1 MIHTPTLLLISLAIN
16 LMSALLMLFIH
27 TLKPGRRNFLL
38 WSLSAFF
45 FSLSILLLSLGVLA
59 GHPALGMRIGG
70 LVSLMSILLLLAGF
84 YALYGLPW
92 RPRPLW
98 AGVALLLLAYLG
110 LSSLVDVRLV
120 LALMESV
127 VYLWC
132 ACLIF
137 SLSQHQKRVLYTVS
151 VIYLLH
157 FAILLSQG
165 VLLLA
170 QTQGGGT
177 GEGHWLLDGIF
188 FMHMVLTIGSVLL
201 LPLVAYVET
210 EQALLALSERD
221 PLTGVLNR
229 RGLFR
234 LGERGAPG
242 QMRCVVVLDI
252 DHFKRVNDSY
262 GHGCGDEVI
271 RYVAR
276 VLVAEVRKD
285 DLVGRIGG
293 EEFAIIMEGV
303 SGEMAHSICDRIRRQ
318 IETGSRQGAC
328 PPCEGVTVS
337 VGGICAQGEP
347 GLAQLLTRADEAMY
361 RVKATGRNGV
371 HFQADPEPLRLVE
384 GGDA

>member
-27 TLKPGRRNFLL
+27 FLKPGRRNFLF
-38 WSLSAFF
+38 WSLSAFL
-45 FSLSILLLSLGVLA
+45 FSLSILLLSLGIGS
-59 GHPALGMRIGG
+59 GHPALGIRVGG

-84 YALYGLPW
+84 YALYGLSW
-92 RPRPLW
+92 RPRTLW
-98 AGVALLLLAYLG
+98 GGVALLLLAYLG
-110 LSSLVDVRLV
+110 LSSRFEVRIV

-132 ACLIF
+132 ACLIV
-137 SLSQHQKRVLYTVS
+137 SLSRHQKRVLHAVAA
-151 VIYLLH
+151 IYLLH
-157 FAILLSQG
+157 FTILLSQG
-165 VLLLA
+165 LLLLLGPDS
-170 QTQGGGT
+170 QIGNGDG
-177 GEGHWLLDGIF
+177 LLDGIF

-201 LPLVAYVET
+201 LPLVAYVEA

-234 LGERGAPG
+234 LGEWAQPG

-252 DHFKRVNDSY
+252 DHFKSVNDRF

-276 VLVAEVRKD
+276 VLVAEARKD

-293 EEFAIIMEGV
+293 EEFALIMGGV
-303 SGEMAHSICDRIRRQ
+303 NGQMAHDICDRIRRQ

-337 VGGICAQGEP
+337 VGGVCACADT
-347 GLAQLLTRADEAMY
+347 GLAHLLTKADEAMY
-361 RVKATGRNGV
+361 RVKAAGRNGV
-371 HFQADPEPLRLVE
+371 LLQLEPGPLRLVE
-384 GGDA
+384 GGEG

>member
-27 TLKPGRRNFLL
+27 FLKPGRRNFLF
-38 WSLSAFF
+38 WSLSAFL
-45 FSLSILLLSLGVLA
+45 FSLSILLLSLGIGS
-59 GHPALGMRIGG
+59 GHPALGIRVGG

-84 YALYGLPW
+84 YALYGLSW
-92 RPRPLW
+92 RPRTLW
-98 AGVALLLLAYLG
+98 GGVVLLLLAYLG
-110 LSSLVDVRLV
+110 LSSRFEVRIV

-132 ACLIF
+132 ACLIV
-137 SLSQHQKRVLYTVS
+137 SLSQHQKRVLHAVAA
-151 VIYLLH
+151 IYLLH
-157 FAILLSQG
+157 FTILLSQG
-165 VLLLA
+165 LLLLL
-170 QTQGGGT
+170 GPDSRMGNGD
-177 GEGHWLLDGIF
+177 GLLDGIF

-201 LPLVAYVET
+201 LPLVAYVEA

-234 LGERGAPG
+234 LGEWAQPG

-252 DHFKRVNDSY
+252 DHFKSVNDRF

-276 VLVAEVRKD
+276 VLVAEARKD

-293 EEFAIIMEGV
+293 EEFALIMGGV
-303 SGEMAHSICDRIRRQ
+303 NGQMAHDICDRIRRQ

-337 VGGICAQGEP
+337 VGGVCTSAET
-347 GLAQLLTRADEAMY
+347 GLAHLLTKADEAMY

-371 HFQADPEPLRLVE
+371 HLQLEPGPLRLVE
-384 GGDA
+384 GGEG